1 MKKKESLDDVI
12 SEKIVEKIENHMLN
26 QVIGGETQTKP
37 ECFTLSYEKC
47 HATQDQACGG
57 HDLCTC
63 K

>member
-1 MKKKESLDDVI
+1 
-12 SEKIVEKIENHMLN
+12 MLN